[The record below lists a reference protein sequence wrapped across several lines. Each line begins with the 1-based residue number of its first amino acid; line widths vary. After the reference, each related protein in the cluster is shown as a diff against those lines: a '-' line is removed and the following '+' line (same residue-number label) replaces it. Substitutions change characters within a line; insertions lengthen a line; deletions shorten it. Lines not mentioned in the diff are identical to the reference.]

1 MKLFHSTLV
10 LLLSAGVP
18 GAVLAQEPRD
28 TLRLPDLVATGTRL
42 PARDGGIVTTQTV
55 VDSVELSSRSL
66 RYIADVLRDIP
77 GAAIASFGPA
87 GSQTSLFLRGGNSDY
102 VKVLLDGVPLN
113 QPGGLFDFAN
123 LTTDNIQRVEV
134 VRGPASVLYGADAMT
149 GVVQL
154 FTRRGQGRPTGYLRG
169 LGGSQ
174 GSAQFDAGASGG
186 SEKLS
191 WSAEAGRV
199 SSTGTYD
206 FNNSYHNAVGSGR
219 LGWNPATGTSL
230 GLTARY
236 EDGKYEFPTDF
247 AGVPVD
253 SNQFNTNRMLTLGL
267 DGSQRLGEKV
277 DLRVLGSW
285 NEIKAGFQNE
295 PDSPGDT
302 SGFGYATT
310 SNSDLA
316 RRGVDARLVVRPWEP
331 VILTGGAAYEYESE
345 DNESVSWSNFG
356 TGAFPDSSS
365 FDASRSTATGYL
377 QAQAQLPSG
386 IALNAGV
393 RFDDNSAFGNF
404 TTWRAGAAWDLAS
417 GLRIHG
423 SVGTAYKAPKFRE
436 LFINIPFEVGNPDLR
451 PEESTTWE
459 AGLEQRFGGAGSIGA
474 TYFDSRFSNLI
485 QYDGSAPEGSPTYY
499 NLAAA
504 SARGV
509 EVEGRLD
516 AVRGLLVSAQYTY
529 LFTDVTDAGASTSVA
544 FEEGQPLLR
553 RPANSGRVRVAVDPI
568 RQLRLGTNVNLVGPR
583 DDVDFN
589 AFPAVRVVLPGYGLV
604 EFTAEADIIRSANGR
619 SLLTLLGRVE
629 NAFDAEYQ
637 VVFGYPGRGRT
648 ILAGARVGF

>member
-1 MKLFHSTLV
+1 MKLLPSVLALILV
-10 LLLSAGVP
+10 
-18 GAVLAQEPRD
+18 GAAAPLRAQEPTD
-28 TLRLPDLVATGTRL
+28 TTRLPDLVATGTRL
-42 PARDGGIVTTQTV
+42 PVRDGGIVTTQTV
-55 VDSVELSSRSL
+55 VDSAELATRSL
-66 RYIADVLRDIP
+66 RYVADVLRDIP
-77 GAAIASFGPA
+77 GAAIASFGPV

-113 QPGGLFDFAN
+113 QPGGSFDFAN

-174 GSAQFDAGASGG
+174 GSAQLDAGGSGG

-206 FNNSYHNAVGSGR
+206 FNNGYHNTVGSGR
-219 LGWNPATGTSL
+219 LGWRPVVGTSL

-267 DGSQRLGEKV
+267 DGAQRLGEGV
-277 DLRVLGSW
+277 DLRVIGTW
-285 NEIKAGFQNE
+285 NTIKAGFQNE

-302 SGFGYATT
+302 SGFGYAST

-345 DNESVSWSNFG
+345 DNESVAWSNFG
-356 TGAFPDSSS
+356 TGGFPDSSA
-365 FDASRSTATGYL
+365 FDASRNTATGYL
-377 QAQAQLPSG
+377 QAQAQLLSG
-386 IALNAGV
+386 VALSAGV

-417 GLRIHG
+417 GLRLHG

-436 LFINIPFEVGNPDLR
+436 LFIDVPFEVGNPDLK

-459 AGLEQRFGGAGSIGA
+459 AGLEQRFTGAGSIGA
-474 TYFDSRFSNLI
+474 TYFDSRFTNLI
-485 QYDGSAPEGSPTYY
+485 QYDGSAPAGAPSYY

-504 SARGV
+504 AARGV
-509 EVEGRLD
+509 EVEGRLE

-529 LFTDVTDAGASTSVA
+529 LFTDVTDAGASTSVS

-553 RPANSGRVRVAVDPI
+553 RPANSGRVRLAVDPI
-568 RQLRLGTNVNLVGPR
+568 RQLRLGTNVNFIGPR

-589 AFPAVRVVLPGYGLV
+589 AFPAVRVQLPGYVLV
-604 EFTAEADIIRSANGR
+604 EFSAEAEVIRSAAGR
-619 SLLTLLGRVE
+619 SVLTLLGRVE
-629 NAFDAEYQ
+629 NAFDADYQ
-637 VVFGYPGRGRT
+637 VVVGFPGRGRT